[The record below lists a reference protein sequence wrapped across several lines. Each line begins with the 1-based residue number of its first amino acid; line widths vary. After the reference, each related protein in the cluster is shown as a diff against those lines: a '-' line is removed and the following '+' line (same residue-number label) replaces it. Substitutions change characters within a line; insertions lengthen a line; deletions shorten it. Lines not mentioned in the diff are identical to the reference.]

1 MDCLHDGVSAL
12 FFGLQKILLRFEQVA
27 RLEHHRLRLVEDREV
42 EHPGAGA
49 ARRDVVDAPQL
60 ALDRL
65 DDRVEELV
73 AHFEHQIEVR
83 EILRRQ
89 HVVDLVENRL
99 HLVVHAHQVD
109 DLLLRCVRMPGA

>member
-49 ARRDVVDAPQL
+49 ARRHSPVTTAPYL
-60 ALDRL
+60 CNAGTG
-65 DDRVEELV
+65 
-73 AHFEHQIEVR
+73 
-83 EILRRQ
+83 RRF
-89 HVVDLVENRL
+89 
-99 HLVVHAHQVD
+99 
-109 DLLLRCVRMPGA
+109 PSWF